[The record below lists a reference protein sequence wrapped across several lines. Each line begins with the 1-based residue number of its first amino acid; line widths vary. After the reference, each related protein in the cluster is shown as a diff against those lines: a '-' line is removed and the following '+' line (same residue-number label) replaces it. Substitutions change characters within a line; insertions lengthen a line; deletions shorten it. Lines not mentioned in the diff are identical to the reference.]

1 MPVNNYL
8 NQTVTLKT
16 KSGFTLE
23 GKPNLGVGASIVA
36 RFQDKQT
43 RLVDDKG
50 NEYVTDAEVWLKPTQ
65 TVNLEDVI
73 VYGSVNYKI
82 VRIDTKRDLGGKIH
96 HKKALVVKT
105 KE

>member
-8 NQTVTLKT
+8 NQTASLKQ
-16 KSGFTLE
+16 KSGFTVE
-23 GKPNLGVGASIVA
+23 GKPSLGAGASVRV

-50 NEYVTDAEVWLKPTQ
+50 NEYVTDGEIWMKPTQ

-73 VYGSVNYKI
+73 VYGSVNYKV
-82 VRIDTKRDLGGKIH
+82 VRIDTKRDINGQTH

-105 KE
+105 QE